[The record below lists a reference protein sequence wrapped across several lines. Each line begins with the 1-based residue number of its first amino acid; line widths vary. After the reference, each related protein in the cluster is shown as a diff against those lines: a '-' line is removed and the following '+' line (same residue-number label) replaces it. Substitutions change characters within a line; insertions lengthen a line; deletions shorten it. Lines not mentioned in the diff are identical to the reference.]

1 MAVQYSGLKEQMYLQ
16 TAQEFHC
23 GFVYDMV
30 WDVCVCIII
39 REELIGLVYDMIWD
53 VCVCIIIR
61 EELINTKKPSSLN
74 FYNWTDKM

>member
-16 TAQEFHC
+16 TAQEFPC
-23 GFVYDMV
+23 
-30 WDVCVCIII
+30 
-39 REELIGLVYDMIWD
+39 GLVYDMVWD